1 MKELFL
7 EVITPSKTAYAGN
20 IRAVTIPGTLGSFQV
35 LYNHAPLI
43 SSFEIGKI
51 KVVDEDGSIRY
62 FATGGGTV
70 EVLNNKVLVL
80 AESFE
85 SPEDINVE
93 RAKSALDRAKQR
105 LKEKSQQLD
114 VDRAQAALAR
124 AMNRINLGTT
134 HSRVL

>member
-20 IRAVTIPGTLGSFQV
+20 IRSITIPGTMGSFQV

-51 KVVDEDGSIRY
+51 KVVDEDNAVRY
-62 FATGGGTV
+62 FATSGGTV
-70 EVLNNKVLVL
+70 EVLNNKVLLL

-85 SPEDINVE
+85 TPAEINLE
-93 RAKSALDRAKQR
+93 RAKTSLERAKGR
-105 LKEKSQQLD
+105 LKEKDQNVD
-114 VDRAQAALAR
+114 VPRAQAAISR
-124 AMNRINLGTT
+124 AMNRIDIGNKYLK
-134 HSRVL
+134 L